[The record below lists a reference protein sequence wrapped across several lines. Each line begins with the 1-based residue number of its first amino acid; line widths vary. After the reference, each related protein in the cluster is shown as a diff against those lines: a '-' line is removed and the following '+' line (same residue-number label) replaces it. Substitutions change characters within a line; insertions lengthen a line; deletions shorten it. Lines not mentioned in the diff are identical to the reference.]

1 MRTSGST
8 PPRSSSMSPTWANCR
23 RPTGSPSRQ
32 APSGRRGSGAVGST
46 WLVAARSLVAE
57 SPVWP
62 VPAVPGRARRRVL
75 CVRWVTVIG
84 VLLGPRACTHPGTGR
99 PGLHPGHPTAKEG
112 CRPASRGLSLVL
124 MTCSNHTRGLTERP
138 RAVPRHGL
146 AEPPPE
152 PVLGLQLER
161 TVDRDPGPRTVAAP
175 PRDRREER
183 EEGGRLIRRSEA
195 ADLLEAGQDESWR
208 RGVVPLLPAARHGV
222 VAGPR
227 PGSRVRGCGG
237 DGPKVVR

>member
-1 MRTSGST
+1 MDLLLVLSYFSLLPVFIFFFFFFNDTATTEIYTLSLHDAL
-8 PPRSSSMSPTWANCR
+8 PSSMSPTWANCR

-124 MTCSNHTRGLTERP
+124 MTCSNHTRGLPGTRS
-138 RAVPRHGL
+138 AGPRHGL
-146 AEPPPE
+146 RPTAAEARSARGQAHL
-152 PVLGLQLER
+152 LGR
-161 TVDRDPGPRTVAAP
+161 TPWSRASRT
-175 PRDRREER
+175 
-183 EEGGRLIRRSEA
+183 
-195 ADLLEAGQDESWR
+195 
-208 RGVVPLLPAARHGV
+208 AR
-222 VAGPR
+222 
-227 PGSRVRGCGG
+227 
-237 DGPKVVR
+237 